1 MSCIKSIKAIVATS
15 VALLAVPSAALA
27 VPVTLTLDTNPIF
40 QQTTNSPCVIGNPS
54 CSNPGMF
61 PSTTIPANTPA
72 DTLLSP
78 TYTVGQIRSIV
89 GNTFYVGIDLQE
101 ADNDYVLSSFSL
113 SIANVTEFEY
123 TGGAITLQNHGNG
136 FSDYVL
142 RLFDIT
148 NFDANAAAVF
158 RLVYS
163 DAQAAREQ
171 FFLAAAPGGNNPI
184 PEPATMALLLAGL
197 GGAAL
202 RRRS

>member
-1 MSCIKSIKAIVATS
+1 MSCIRSIKTIVATS
-15 VALLAVPSAALA
+15 VALLAIPSAAIA
-27 VPVTLTLDTNPIF
+27 MPVELTLETTPVF

-54 CSNPGMF
+54 CNNPAMF
-61 PSTTIPANTPA
+61 PGTTIPSNTPA

-78 TYTVGQIRSIV
+78 TYTVGQIRSLV

-123 TGGAITLQNHGNG
+123 TGGSIALQAHGNG

-148 NFDANAAAVF
+148 NFNANAAAVF

-171 FFLAAAPGGNNPI
+171 FFLAAAAPTSDPI